1 LRSINN
7 GKNKGGKTMEQE
19 QIMWLVLLVIF
30 VLIEA
35 LTVSLVTIWF
45 AVGAVAAFIASML
58 GANIL
63 VQWLVGIGVSA
74 VVLMLVRPMAR
85 KQLKRGVE
93 PTNVDSMVGK
103 TCIVKEEIDNL
114 KATGQV
120 VIGDLEWSAKSVDDK
135 VVIPVDSKV
144 VIEKVEGVK
153 VYVRLA

>member
-1 LRSINN
+1 ME
-7 GKNKGGKTMEQE
+7 KNKGGKTMEQE

-58 GANIL
+58 GASFL
-63 VQWLVGIGVSA
+63 VQWFIGIGVSA

-85 KQLKRGVE
+85 NQLKKGIE

-103 TCIVKEEIDNL
+103 VCIVKEEIDNI
-114 KATGQV
+114 KGTGQV
-120 VIGDLEWSAKSVDDK
+120 VIGDLEWSARSMEDK
-135 VVIPVDSKV
+135 EVIPVESKV

-153 VYVRLA
+153 VFVRLA